1 MPCTLLDPATARA
14 MPWKN
19 GGGSTVE
26 LAISPADAGLED
38 FAWRISTAQV
48 AVDGAFSSFPGID
61 RSLAVLAGNGVCLQR
76 ADGQRET
83 LLSGGAIAVFGGEEA
98 IRAVTRGP
106 SSARGIRRI
115 VLDAHRATSAKEVL
129 LPSPFWRGVSPYA
142 SFDEISTSSLGN
154 LCPIQCGPASR
165 DVRAETQ
172 PRGRGVAHNS
182 FGIRPISF
190 GCGNDFAI
198 GRRRRGD

>member
-1 MPCTLLDPATARA
+1 

-76 ADGQRET
+76 ADGQREM

-98 IRAVTRGP
+98 ISAHLLDGPITDLNLMTR
-106 SSARGIRRI
+106 RGVWKHELQLLEWQGEQALQNDAEILLLWNAAPEALHYQLPEGGQQ
-115 VLDAHRATSAKEVL
+115 VLAAHSGVL
-129 LPSPFWRGVSPYA
+129 LENEQGRLTLESDQPSLLYV
-142 SFDEISTSSLGN
+142 
-154 LCPIQCGPASR
+154 
-165 DVRAETQ
+165 
-172 PRGRGVAHNS
+172 GRM
-182 FGIRPISF
+182 
-190 GCGNDFAI
+190 
-198 GRRRRGD
+198 RRG

>member
-98 IRAVTRGP
+98 ISAQLLDGPITDLNLMTR
-106 SSARGIRRI
+106 RGVWKHELQLLEWQGEQALQNDAEILLLWNAAPEALHYQLLEGGQQ
-115 VLDAHRATSAKEVL
+115 VLAAHSGVL
-129 LPSPFWRGVSPYA
+129 LENEQGRLTLESDQPSLLYV
-142 SFDEISTSSLGN
+142 
-154 LCPIQCGPASR
+154 
-165 DVRAETQ
+165 
-172 PRGRGVAHNS
+172 GRM
-182 FGIRPISF
+182 
-190 GCGNDFAI
+190 
-198 GRRRRGD
+198 RRG

>member
-83 LLSGGAIAVFGGEEA
+83 LLSGGAIAVFGGDTGQVVA
-98 IRAVTRGP
+98 
-106 SSARGIRRI
+106 
-115 VLDAHRATSAKEVL
+115 DA
-129 LPSPFWRGVSPYA
+129 
-142 SFDEISTSSLGN
+142 
-154 LCPIQCGPASR
+154 
-165 DVRAETQ
+165 
-172 PRGRGVAHNS
+172 
-182 FGIRPISF
+182 
-190 GCGNDFAI
+190 
-198 GRRRRGD
+198 RRGTGHHRQRPRCLAFFHGWVPS

>member
-26 LAISPADAGLED
+26 LAISPVGADLED

-76 ADGQRET
+76 ADGQREM

-98 IRAVTRGP
+98 ISAQLLDGPITDLNLMTR
-106 SSARGIRRI
+106 RGVWKHELQLLEWQGEQALQNDAEILLLWNAAPEALHYQLPAGDQQ
-115 VLDAHRATSAKEVL
+115 VLAAHSGVL
-129 LPSPFWRGVSPYA
+129 LENEQGRLTLESDQPSLLYV
-142 SFDEISTSSLGN
+142 
-154 LCPIQCGPASR
+154 
-165 DVRAETQ
+165 
-172 PRGRGVAHNS
+172 GRM
-182 FGIRPISF
+182 
-190 GCGNDFAI
+190 
-198 GRRRRGD
+198 RRG

>member
-98 IRAVTRGP
+98 ISAQLLDGPITDLNLMTR
-106 SSARGIRRI
+106 RGVWKHELQLLEWQGEQALQNDTEILLLWNAASEALHYQLLEGGQQ
-115 VLDAHRATSAKEVL
+115 VLAAHSGVL
-129 LPSPFWRGVSPYA
+129 LENEQGRLTLESDQPSLLYV
-142 SFDEISTSSLGN
+142 
-154 LCPIQCGPASR
+154 
-165 DVRAETQ
+165 
-172 PRGRGVAHNS
+172 GRM
-182 FGIRPISF
+182 
-190 GCGNDFAI
+190 
-198 GRRRRGD
+198 RRG

>member
-76 ADGQRET
+76 ADGQRKM

-98 IRAVTRGP
+98 ISAQLLDGPITDLNLMTR
-106 SSARGIRRI
+106 RGVWKHELQLLEWQGEQALQNDAEILLLWNAAPEALHYQLLEGGQQ
-115 VLDAHRATSAKEVL
+115 VLAAHSGVL
-129 LPSPFWRGVSPYA
+129 LENEQGRLTLESDQPSLLYVS
-142 SFDEISTSSLGN
+142 
-154 LCPIQCGPASR
+154 R
-165 DVRAETQ
+165 M
-172 PRGRGVAHNS
+172 
-182 FGIRPISF
+182 
-190 GCGNDFAI
+190 
-198 GRRRRGD
+198 RRG

>member
-98 IRAVTRGP
+98 ISAQLLDGPITDTRRGVWKHELQLLEWQGEQALQNDTEILLLWNAAPEALHYQLLEGGQQVLAAHSGVLLENEQGRLTLESDQP
-106 SSARGIRRI
+106 SLLYVGRIRR
-115 VLDAHRATSAKEVL
+115 
-129 LPSPFWRGVSPYA
+129 G
-142 SFDEISTSSLGN
+142 
-154 LCPIQCGPASR
+154 
-165 DVRAETQ
+165 
-172 PRGRGVAHNS
+172 
-182 FGIRPISF
+182 
-190 GCGNDFAI
+190 
-198 GRRRRGD
+198 

>member
-76 ADGQRET
+76 ADGQREM

-98 IRAVTRGP
+98 ISAQLLDGPITDLNLMTR
-106 SSARGIRRI
+106 RGVWKHELQLLEWQGEQALQNDAEILLLWNAAPEALHYQLLEGGQQ
-115 VLDAHRATSAKEVL
+115 VLAAHSGVL
-129 LPSPFWRGVSPYA
+129 LENEQGRLTLESDQPSLLYV
-142 SFDEISTSSLGN
+142 
-154 LCPIQCGPASR
+154 
-165 DVRAETQ
+165 
-172 PRGRGVAHNS
+172 GRM
-182 FGIRPISF
+182 
-190 GCGNDFAI
+190 
-198 GRRRRGD
+198 RRG